1 MEIFKTTFLMV
12 GLMLLF
18 VFVGYA
24 VAGTGGMVIAF
35 LMACGINLYSYFFSD
50 KIVLKRY
57 NAIMVD
63 RNSASGL
70 FEMVERLTQKA
81 NLPMPKVCII
91 PDKTPN
97 AFATG
102 RNPNNAVVA
111 VTEGLLDLMN
121 EKEVEAVL
129 AHELSHVRHYDILTG
144 SIAAVFAGAIAMLAN
159 FAQFGAMF
167 GERDSNRSN
176 PIVLLIIAIVVPIV
190 ASIIQMSISR
200 SREFEADRGAALL
213 TGSGKWL
220 ISALSK
226 LDSYAR
232 GGHMLKNASES
243 SAHMFIINP
252 FSGVTKNFS
261 SLFRTHPSTED
272 RIKALKEIDAR
283 LNG

>member
-12 GLMLLF
+12 ALMLLF
-18 VFVGYA
+18 VSVGYM
-24 VAGTGGMVIAF
+24 VAGTGGMLIAF
-35 LMACGINLYSYFFSD
+35 IVACCINLYSYFFSD

-57 NAIMVD
+57 NAIEVD
-63 RNSASGL
+63 KNSASGL
-70 FEMVERLTQKA
+70 FEMVERLTKRA

-121 EKEVEAVL
+121 KEEVEAVV

-159 FAQFGAMF
+159 FAQFGAML
-167 GERDSNRSN
+167 GGRNNERSN
-176 PIVLLIIAIVVPIV
+176 PIILLVIAIVVPIV

-200 SREFEADRGAALL
+200 SREFEADRGSAEL
-213 TGSGKWL
+213 TSNPQWL

-226 LDSYAR
+226 LDSYAKS
-232 GGHMLKNASES
+232 GHILQNANES

-252 FSGVTKNFS
+252 FSGVKKSFS

-272 RIKALKEIDAR
+272 RIAALQKMIR
-283 LNG
+283 